1 MAQSKDDIKYG
12 AAQAKLSE
20 DEMLRVRYKHGT
32 PLEGG
37 KIADSEPVDLYAD
50 ARRIAGEKDDASKG
64 EGEGNKSSTAKTSGS

>member
-1 MAQSKDDIKYG
+1 
-12 AAQAKLSE
+12 
-20 DEMLRVRYKHGT
+20 MLRVRYKHGT

-64 EGEGNKSSTAKTSGS
+64 EGEVVVCSSLHVFLEFCH